1 MKGTCPHMRRYQLF
15 SQGYQVYVLE
25 AFQAHAIE
33 GRFKVKGEHR
43 CDIYGDL
50 IPASRGQ
57 PGASK
62 RDKRCIAAEVK

>member
-1 MKGTCPHMRRYQLF
+1 MTVPTKTKWIRVGVMCCAESCGTC
-15 SQGYQVYVLE
+15 
-25 AFQAHAIE
+25 
-33 GRFKVKGEHR
+33 RFKVKGEHR